1 VTRPDGRSL
10 GLDLGSRRIGV
21 ALSDPSGVLAT
32 PHTTIARSGD
42 RQRDHRAVAALVA
55 DWDVRRVVVGLP
67 RSLDGS
73 DGPAARAVREEA
85 RELAAAV
92 GVEVELQDERFS
104 TVTADRLLAAGGRD
118 QRRRR
123 AVVDQTAA
131 AVILQARLDGAGA
144 SERMV
149 ER

>member
-1 VTRPDGRSL
+1 MSHAGGRSL

-21 ALSDPSGVLAT
+21 ALSDPGGVLAT
-32 PHTTIARSGD
+32 PHTTITRSGD
-42 RQRDHRAVAALVA
+42 RSRDHRTVAALVA
-55 DWDVRRVVVGLP
+55 EWDVRRVVVGLP

-85 RELAAAV
+85 AELATAV
-92 GVEVELQDERFS
+92 GVEVELHDERFS

-118 QRRRR
+118 GRRRR

-131 AVILQARLDGAGA
+131 AVILQGWIDGAGA
-144 SERMV
+144 ERVV
-149 ER
+149 EG